1 MDGEVNHRYYAL
13 QKRAENINSLASQFI
28 FRQNQNIHLS
38 ELIGSLKQLSGP
50 VYLSGDTES
59 NYNEIIKTA
68 VTFKNI
74 YGPIFV
80 KDGEKYEFNVLTK
93 SPESL

>member
-1 MDGEVNHRYYAL
+1 MKLVKPKIEINLKLIYLDGEVKHRSNAL

-50 VYLSGDTES
+50 VNLSGE
-59 NYNEIIKTA
+59 
-68 VTFKNI
+68 
-74 YGPIFV
+74 
-80 KDGEKYEFNVLTK
+80 TK
-93 SPESL
+93 